1 MPEYNIKISEL
12 NQVVPNP
19 PFTEDFFPLVH
30 SASMTTYRATL
41 QDIGSLM
48 THSIYADTASYTPF
62 SDFATSASY
71 AKTASYAISSSHAI
85 SASHALLA
93 DSASYYPPQQFQ
105 ISCSWAS
112 RSLQSWYATRSIDVD
127 THGTKFF
134 YPWWNTADV
143 PGTNGALETRSTLFF
158 SRSWSDDYGP
168 IIIDPASTFRSMPFV
183 TRSNA
188 YPWFSSSGWWNAK
201 NMAMPNDTGWNWADE
216 GGYIGGLFSPWPIVS
231 ATFVGTDKKGWGYG
245 TGSLGDYKSI
255 WTGSAAS
262 GSWMPLCSSFDQTF
276 NNKWLRIAVTNTDPE
291 WPGYNGQMYL
301 PDNAAPFETPGSWM
315 HTGMFG
321 RVRITVTS
329 TVLYGGSN
337 QYQTIDLSLQN
348 YYWSGDMQAV
358 VNHVEGTGLV
368 KAIRMSR
375 TQYYG
380 PGNGDP
386 FQTLDILLDTFNNAD
401 HAAWVMCESWGG
413 IRFLNY
419 PSLSPPE
426 FTGSNVLQFPPRPG
440 WYGRAL
446 SPTSDN
452 TYNISGRRV
461 IIDPS
466 ATEITGTGM
475 ATGYQ
480 QSLNV
485 SGGVNTNT
493 RFYCDNHAGLT
504 TKATWGT
511 TNLYFSGGILIDK
524 YPPDA
529 YVPPVVGTAC
539 GGTSTYN
546 GGPAMPSEQTW
557 VLGDA
562 LGVVTVHFQSFTIP
576 DRLQVFFDGNVWDTG
591 YRGEVS
597 YQTALNSALA
607 GYGSASMTIT
617 HPGQV
622 TMSFYKNTAVTT
634 AKVQVFGPITTPS
647 PTAWR
652 YWMSCPGQPIT

>member
-12 NQVVPNP
+12 NPMVAPVV
-19 PFTEDFFPLVH
+19 TEDFFPLVD
-30 SASMTTYRATL
+30 SSSMTTFRATI

-62 SDFATSASY
+62 SDFAISASY
-71 AKTASYAISSSHAI
+71 ARTASYAISSSHAI

-93 DSASYYPPQQFQ
+93 DSASYYPPQSFQ

-134 YPWWNTADV
+134 YPWWNTANV

-158 SRSWSDDYGP
+158 SRSYGASDAVGP
-168 IIIDPASTFRSMPFV
+168 IIIDPDETFANMPFV
-183 TRSNA
+183 THSNA
-188 YPWFSSSGWWNAK
+188 YPWFSSSGWWNPNTMAK
-201 NMAMPNDTGWNWADE
+201 PNDTGYLWSSE

-231 ATFVGTDKKGWGYG
+231 STFVGTDKKGWSFG
-245 TGSLGDYKSI
+245 TGSMGDYKRI

-262 GSWMPLCSSFDQTF
+262 GSFMPLCSSFDQIF
-276 NNKWLRIAVTNTDPE
+276 NNKWLRIAVTNADPQ
-291 WPGYNGQMYL
+291 WPLTPYL
-301 PDNAAPFETPGSWM
+301 PNNVAPFESKGSWY

-321 RVRITVTS
+321 RIRIIVTS

-337 QYQTIDLSLQN
+337 QYQTIDVSLQN

-375 TQYYG
+375 TQNYSW
-380 PGNGDP
+380 PNGDP
-386 FQTLDILLDTFNNAD
+386 FQTLDILLDTFNTSD
-401 HAAWVMCESWGG
+401 HAAWVMLESWGG
-413 IRFLNY
+413 IRFLNN
-419 PSLSPPE
+419 PSLDPPP

-504 TKATWGT
+504 TKVTYGT
-511 TNLYFSGGILIDK
+511 NNLYFSGGILIDK

-529 YVPPVVGTAC
+529 YVPPVGTAC
-539 GGTSTYN
+539 GGTATF
-546 GGPAMPSEQTW
+546 GGGNAMPSAQDW
-557 VLGDA
+557 VLGDS
-562 LGVVTVHFQSFTIP
+562 LGVVTVHFYTYGVP
-576 DRLQVFFDGNVWDTG
+576 DRLQVWFDGNVILNTG
-591 YRGEVS
+591 YVGTDTVTN
-597 YQTALNSALA
+597 QNNLNSALA
-607 GYGSASMTIT
+607 TYGSSSEYIQ
-617 HPGQV
+617 PGGPKL
-622 TMSFYKNTAVTT
+622 TASFYKNSSTPT
-634 AKVQVFGPITTPS
+634 AKVQVFGPNAG
-647 PTAWR
+647 TAWN
-652 YWMSCPGQPIT
+652 YWISCPGQPIT

>member
-1 MPEYNIKISEL
+1 MLEYNIKISEL
-12 NQVVPNP
+12 NRP
-19 PFTEDFFPLVH
+19 PTTPITEDFFPLVD
-30 SASMTTYRATL
+30 SSSMTTYRATI

-48 THSIYADTASYTPF
+48 THSIYADTASYVPA
-62 SDFATSASY
+62 SAVEGSVQFATSASW
-71 AKTASYAISSSHAI
+71 ASSSISASYAR

-105 ISCSWAS
+105 PSCSWAS
-112 RSLQSWYATRSIDVD
+112 RSLQAYYSTRSLDVD

-158 SRSWSDDYGP
+158 SRSYGANDAIGP
-168 IIIDPASTFRSMPFV
+168 IIIDPDKTFASMPYV

-201 NMAMPNDTGWNWADE
+201 NMSMPNDTGWDWADE
-216 GGYIGGLFSPWPIVS
+216 GGYNGGLFTPWPIVS
-231 ATFVGTDKKGWGYG
+231 GVFVGTDKKGWTFG
-245 TGSLGDYKSI
+245 TGSLGNLKSI

-262 GSWMPLCSSFDQTF
+262 GSWMPLCSSFDQVF
-276 NNKWLRIAVTNTDPE
+276 NNKWLRIAVTNTDPD
-291 WPGYNGQMYL
+291 WPVSPYL
-301 PDNAAPFETPGSWM
+301 PDNVAPFEGAGSWY

-321 RVRITVTS
+321 RVRIVVTS

-348 YYWSGDMQAV
+348 FYWSGDMQAV
-358 VNHVEGTGLV
+358 VNHVEGTIGLV

-375 TQYYG
+375 TNAYAF
-380 PGNGDP
+380 GNGDP

-401 HAAWVMCESWGG
+401 HMAWVMLESWGG

-419 PSLSPPE
+419 PSLNPPP
-426 FTGSNVLQFPPRPG
+426 FTGSAVLQFPPRPG

-475 ATGYQ
+475 ATSYIH
-480 QSLNV
+480 SLNV
-485 SGGVNTNT
+485 SGGINTNT
-493 RFYCDNHAGLT
+493 KYYCDNHAGLT
-504 TKATWGT
+504 TKVTYGT

-524 YPPDA
+524 YPPDV
-529 YVPPVVGTAC
+529 YVPPVGTLC
-539 GGTSTYN
+539 GGTSTYT
-546 GGPAMPSEQTW
+546 GGNVMPTEQTW
-557 VLGDA
+557 TLGDST
-562 LGVVTVHFQSFTIP
+562 GVVTVHFFTYTVP
-576 DRLQVFFDGNVWDTG
+576 DRLQVYFDGNVILNTG
-591 YRGEVS
+591 YRGDVS
-597 YQTALNSALA
+597 NQSNLNSALA
-607 GYGSASMTIT
+607 TYGSASEYIQGG
-617 HPGQV
+617 PQC
-622 TMSFYKNTAVTT
+622 TMSFFKNSATAT
-634 AKVQVFGPITTPS
+634 AKVQVFGPIGG
-647 PTAWR
+647 TAWN
-652 YWMSCPGQPIT
+652 YWMSCPGQPIS